1 MHAFTC
7 LISELFLRR
16 CCVFAYRG
24 LGAWVVALSSRMR
37 LSGLSLQSF
46 FNALFMCTLR
56 HSYIF
61 YNYPTSA
68 HIIFLPAFY
77 KYVIGKYN
85 LRPNFIS
92 FSSFSI
98 PFISTGL
105 DPAGPLFSATDPAVR
120 LDPTDAQFVDVI
132 HTDANRW
139 GTFQALGHIDFYP
152 NGGLDQLGCPSVT
165 DGKLCLL

>member
-1 MHAFTC
+1 M
-7 LISELFLRR
+7 
-16 CCVFAYRG
+16 
-24 LGAWVVALSSRMR
+24 
-37 LSGLSLQSF
+37 
-46 FNALFMCTLR
+46 
-56 HSYIF
+56 
-61 YNYPTSA
+61 
-68 HIIFLPAFY
+68 
-77 KYVIGKYN
+77 IGKYN

-98 PFISTGL
+98 PFNSTGL

-165 DGKLCLL
+165 DGKHRLL

>member
-1 MHAFTC
+1 MRYDTGILQVSYVCTH
-7 LISELFLRR
+7 
-16 CCVFAYRG
+16 
-24 LGAWVVALSSRMR
+24 SSV
-37 LSGLSLQSF
+37 
-46 FNALFMCTLR
+46 
-56 HSYIF
+56 
-61 YNYPTSA
+61 
-68 HIIFLPAFY
+68 FLPAFY
-77 KYVIGKYN
+77 KYVIGKHN
-85 LRPNFIS
+85 FRPNFIS

-98 PFISTGL
+98 PFNSTGL

>member
-1 MHAFTC
+1 M
-7 LISELFLRR
+7 
-16 CCVFAYRG
+16 RG
-24 LGAWVVALSSRMR
+24 LSPLVQACAFHGLAYNRFPMLCLRVRYDTRILQLSYV
-37 LSGLSLQSF
+37 
-46 FNALFMCTLR
+46 CT
-56 HSYIF
+56 
-61 YNYPTSA
+61 